1 MMNIKEMEWNTT
13 IKKLR
18 IKCNTT
24 MDIRHRDH
32 WNSIEQLK
40 FGIEFTRTI
49 EARMKFCNRTMEI
62 KN

>member
-1 MMNIKEMEWNTT
+1 MNINEMEWNTT
-13 IKKLR
+13 IKKLL
-18 IKCNTT
+18 IKCNTK
-24 MDIRHRDH
+24 MDIRHTAH

-40 FGIEFTRTI
+40 FGMKFTRTI

>member
-1 MMNIKEMEWNTT
+1 
-13 IKKLR
+13 
-18 IKCNTT
+18 
-24 MDIRHRDH
+24 MDIRPGDH

-40 FGIEFTRTI
+40 FGMEFTRTI

>member
-1 MMNIKEMEWNTT
+1 MNIKGMEWNTT

-18 IKCNTT
+18 IKCNAT
-24 MDIRHRDH
+24 MDIRQRDH

-40 FGIEFTRTI
+40 FGMEFTRTI